1 MAVLESGIGQGDPL
15 IRITQTAGGV
25 FPITGSLHERIAQ
38 VVNARFEQSEAHH
51 KGRFERF
58 YRYEKM
64 ISMISKKKSYEWK
77 SNAYL
82 PYALAA
88 AEQAA
93 AIKFLQLLMGRP
105 VIQVSSRRGGMEDI
119 ADHREALINWR
130 LDDDINIIENGAEML
145 RRAERYGK
153 SIALIAP
160 DWDHNVLKYRERVNL
175 PTTYGPISRL
185 AWKTTQQKAY
195 RIRFEP
201 LDNTDVFPQPGFKRI
216 NGAGGMRWICRR
228 YWLTV
233 DELTGLEANELW
245 GPLLGGQPVREIGDT
260 QQQDMNEYKAKR
272 LFMDKY
278 DDFEHYKDQFDRT
291 VEIIEYQGTVP
302 DELVDPQMAQVEEA
316 VGLNPKERLIAL
328 ANRKVVGFNQAL
340 PWDHGMKSYVEMNC
354 IPNPDDFWGT
364 GKVEPIEHLVYVG
377 NEIVNMRLD
386 NVKAAINGLIGVD
399 GGRMPAGWK
408 RRMVSQPWGII
419 ETLGKPND
427 IIERLQLG
435 DVTAS
440 SYQEQAQIW
449 GMVQEADSI
458 NETMMGSSGGAVR
471 TLGEHQLKAGFGG
484 KRLQCEL
491 VTQAMELF
499 GWSRKRP
506 GLIYFILG
514 LDRQYLPIPQY
525 MQVVNPDVPDS
536 MMDLELGPSDLAA
549 ENEDFIY
556 SITGALEGINR
567 ESKRMELTQ
576 LSQTILPF
584 VQLALIGGFNPI
596 EFIKTIFRAYDLDPD
611 RLFPKLPGTVVTPDA
626 RGAASGPMAAMMMGP
641 TGPSQG
647 TQGGPQRPD
656 QRARGGGPQGGNA
669 PPGVVRGSFGGGR

>member
-1 MAVLESGIGQGDPL
+1 MAVLESGVGQGDPL
-15 IRITQTAGGV
+15 IRITQTAGGT

-38 VVNARFEQSEAHH
+38 VINARFEQSEAHH

-58 YRYEKM
+58 YRYEKL
-64 ISMISKKKSYEWK
+64 IAMISKKKSYEWK

-88 AEQAA
+88 AEQSA
-93 AIKFLQLLMGRP
+93 AIKFLQLLMVRP
-105 VIQVSSRRGGMEDI
+105 IIQVASRRGGMEDV

-130 LDDDINIIENGAEML
+130 LDDDINIVENGAEML

-153 SIALIAP
+153 AIALIAP
-160 DWDHNVLKYRERVNL
+160 DWDQHVLKYRERVNL
-175 PTTYGPISRL
+175 PTTLGPISRL
-185 AWKTTQQKAY
+185 TWKTSQQKAY

-233 DELTGLEANELW
+233 DELAGLEANELW
-245 GPLLGGQPVREIGDT
+245 GPLLGGQPVKDIGDT
-260 QQQDMNEYKAKR
+260 QQQDLNEYKAKR

-278 DDFEHYKDQFDRT
+278 DDFENLKDQFDRS

-302 DELVDPQMAQVEEA
+302 DELVDPQMAAVEEA

-328 ANRKVVGFNQAL
+328 ANRKCVGFNQAI

-419 ETLGKPND
+419 ETLGNPQD
-427 IIERLQLG
+427 IIQRLQLG

-440 SYQEQAQIW
+440 SYQEQAQVW
-449 GMVQEADSI
+449 GMVQEAVSI
-458 NETMMGSSGGAVR
+458 NETMMGNTGGAVR
-471 TLGEHQLKAGFGG
+471 TLGEHQMKAGFGG

-506 GLIYFILG
+506 GLIYFIMG

-536 MMDLELGPSDLAA
+536 MMELQLEPSDLAA

-567 ESKRMELTQ
+567 EAKRMELTQ

-584 VQLALIGGFNPI
+584 VQLALMGGFNPI
-596 EFIKTIFRAYDLDPD
+596 EFIKTLLRAYDLDPD

-641 TGPSQG
+641 TGPTRG

-669 PPGVVRGSFGGGR
+669 PPGVVRGAFGGPR

>member
-1 MAVLESGIGQGDPL
+1 MAEIGIGPQVGQGDPL

-25 FPITGSLHERIAQ
+25 FPITGSLFERIAR

-58 YRYEKM
+58 YRYEKL

-88 AEQAA
+88 AEQSA
-93 AIKFLQLLMGRP
+93 AIKGLQLFGMRP
-105 VIQVSSRRGGMEDI
+105 IIRVGSRRGGMEDI

-130 LDDDINIIENGAEML
+130 LDDDLNILETGAEML
-145 RRAERYGK
+145 RTAERYGK
-153 SIALIAP
+153 AIALIAP
-160 DWDHNVLKYRERVNL
+160 EWDQNILKYRERVNL

-195 RIRFEP
+195 RIRMEP

-233 DELTGLEANELW
+233 DELTGLEENELW
-245 GPLLGGQPVREIGDT
+245 GPLLGGQPVKEIGDT

-278 DDFEHYKDQFDRT
+278 DDFENVKDQFDRT
-291 VEIIEYQGTVP
+291 VEIVEYQGAVP

-340 PWDHGMKSYVEMNC
+340 PWDHGMKSYIEMNC
-354 IPNPDDFWGT
+354 IPNPYDFWGT
-364 GKVEPIEHLVYVG
+364 GKVEPIEHLIYVG

-419 ETLGKPND
+419 ETLGTPRE

-440 SYQEQAQIW
+440 SYQEQSQIF
-449 GMVQEADSI
+449 GLIQEADAI
-458 NETMMGSSGGAVR
+458 NETMMGATGGAVR
-471 TLGEHQLKAGFGG
+471 TLGEHQLKASYGS
-484 KRLQCEL
+484 KRLQWEL
-491 VTQAMELF
+491 VTQAQEFF

-506 GLIYFILG
+506 GIIYFILG

-536 MMDLELGPSDLAA
+536 MMELQIEASDLAA
-549 ENEDFIY
+549 ENEDFTY
-556 SITGALEGINR
+556 SVTGALEGINR

-576 LSQTILPF
+576 LSQAIMPF
-584 VQLALIGGFNPI
+584 IQLALMGGFNPI
-596 EFIKTIFRAYDLDPD
+596 EFLRTLFRAYDLDPD
-611 RLFPKLPGTVVTPDA
+611 RVFPKLPGTSVRPDA
-626 RGAASGPMAAMMMGP
+626 RGAAQGPMAALLMGP
-641 TGPSQG
+641 QGPPQG
-647 TQGGPQRPD
+647 TQGGSQRPE
-656 QRARGGGPQGGNA
+656 QRAPGGAQGVLRGQFGGP
-669 PPGVVRGSFGGGR
+669 R